1 MPPTL
6 VTFSSSL
13 GYLSLNGYFSY
24 ETKSCKQIDPFSF
37 NVMHLKFLKGYQT
50 RLQNPTSSLT
60 TNDAFSC
67 LCETVHIIDFN
78 ADI

>member
-37 NVMHLKFLKGYQT
+37 NVMHLKFWKGTKQDYKI
-50 RLQNPTSSLT
+50 LQAHSLQMMHLVV
-60 TNDAFSC
+60 C
-67 LCETVHIIDFN
+67 VKLYI
-78 ADI
+78 